1 MPHLDGILETAL
13 YVEDLERAC
22 RFYEDIMGLT
32 ALRTEERLCAYD
44 VNGVS
49 VLLLFL
55 RGGTT
60 EGVDADNGYIPPH
73 DGRGELHM
81 AFVCGHDDLRE
92 WEAHFRHMGIEIQG
106 RTHWA
111 DGGESIYFRDPD
123 QNLLE
128 IAATPGLWKG
138 H

>member
-1 MPHLDGILETAL
+1 MPRLDRILETAL
-13 YVEDLERAC
+13 YVDDLVRAC
-22 RFYEDIMGLT
+22 RFFEDIMGLS
-32 ALRTEERLCAYD
+32 ALRKEDRLCAYD

-49 VLLLFL
+49 VLLLFE

-73 DGRGELHM
+73 DGSGELHM
-81 AFVCGHDDLRE
+81 AFYCSHDELAA
-92 WEAHFRHMGIEIQG
+92 WEAHFATLGVEIEG

-111 DGGESIYFRDPD
+111 RGGESIYFRDPD
-123 QNLLE
+123 RNLLE
-128 IAATPGLWKG
+128 IAAGPGLWQG